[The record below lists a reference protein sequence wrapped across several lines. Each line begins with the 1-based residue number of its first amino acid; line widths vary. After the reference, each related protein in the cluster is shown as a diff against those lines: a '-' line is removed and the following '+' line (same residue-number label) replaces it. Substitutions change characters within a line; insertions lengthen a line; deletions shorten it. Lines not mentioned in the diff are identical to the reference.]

1 MPDIVA
7 SHGGALIQT
16 EQLFAEM
23 SDFLRGQAAQ
33 RAADAEVRAPEFCLL
48 DYLDTR
54 ENGISRIIA
63 NLLNPSG
70 SHGQGARFLEAFIN
84 WVGLDSSW
92 VAGARSAKVYTEMP
106 TASGKGRGYIDILVR
121 IGGRA
126 LAIENKPDATDQ
138 PLQVARYLD
147 DLAQHCRD
155 GHCLVYLSGSGDG
168 PTTASIEPARA
179 SREVEDGT
187 LVMTG
192 YPALIEWLEM
202 CMSASR
208 APAVS
213 AMLEG
218 LVRHIG
224 KRFMGTGDVQEQ
236 SDLIDLVVRA
246 RDALESALAIVEA
259 GDAIRARLLES
270 VLASVTDAAHSRG
283 WHVARSDLGPVR
295 YSAITIR
302 FAARSSLGF
311 GLAADKASYGCFYYG
326 LNSVDGVRLPAGL
339 KGAMKGLL
347 GAPKS
352 TKAWPAWKLVGP
364 NDRYFPLAVNAD
376 RAFWLAAQDGSL
388 AAMVIDFA
396 DAVEKR
402 LRADR
407 LLTAVRSR

>member
-1 MPDIVA
+1 M
-7 SHGGALIQT
+7 
-16 EQLFAEM
+16 
-23 SDFLRGQAAQ
+23 
-33 RAADAEVRAPEFCLL
+33 RAPEFCLL
-48 DYLDTR
+48 DYLDSR
-54 ENGISRIIA
+54 ENGISRILA
-63 NLLNPSG
+63 NLLDPMG

-84 WVGLDSSW
+84 WAGLDGSW
-92 VAGARSAKVYTEMP
+92 VTGAHFASVYTEMP

-126 LAIENKPDATDQ
+126 LAIENKPDANDQ

-147 DLAQHCRD
+147 DLAHHCRD

-168 PTTASIEPARA
+168 PTAASIEPARV
-179 SREVEDGT
+179 SREVEAGN
-187 LVMTG
+187 LVLTG
-192 YPALIEWLEM
+192 YPALIDWLEA
-202 CMSASR
+202 CMPVSR

-224 KRFMGTGDVQEQ
+224 KRFMGTDDVKEQ
-236 SDLIDLVVRA
+236 SDLIDLVTRD
-246 RDALESALAIVEA
+246 RDALEPALAIVEA
-259 GDAIRARLLES
+259 GDAIRARLLEG
-270 VLASVTDAAHSRG
+270 VVASVADAARSRG
-283 WHVARSDLGPVR
+283 WHIARSDLGPVR

-302 FAARSSLGF
+302 FAAKSSLGF
-311 GLAADKASYGCFYYG
+311 GLAVDTASYGWFYYG

-352 TKAWPAWKLVGP
+352 GTAWPVWKLVGP
-364 NDRYFPLAVNAD
+364 NDRYFPLATHAD
-376 RAFWLAAQDGSL
+376 RAFWLSAQDGSL
-388 AAMVIDFA
+388 AAMVIDFV
-396 DAVEKR
+396 DAVDKR

>member
-1 MPDIVA
+1 M
-7 SHGGALIQT
+7 
-16 EQLFAEM
+16 
-23 SDFLRGQAAQ
+23 LRSRAAQ
-33 RAADAEVRAPEFCLL
+33 RTEDAEVRAPDFCLL

-54 ENGISRIIA
+54 ENGISRILA
-63 NLLNPSG
+63 NLLDPYG
-70 SHGQGARFLEAFIN
+70 SHGQGARFLETFIK
-84 WVGLDSSW
+84 WVGLDGSW

-106 TASGKGRGYIDILVR
+106 TASGKGRGFIDILVR
-121 IGGRA
+121 IRGRA

-147 DLAQHCRD
+147 DLAHQCRD

-168 PTTASIEPARA
+168 PTAASIEPARA
-179 SREVEDGT
+179 SREVEAGN
-187 LVMTG
+187 LVLTS
-192 YPALIEWLEM
+192 YPALIEWLEA
-202 CMSASR
+202 CMPASR

-224 KRFMGTGDVQEQ
+224 KRFMGTDDVQEQ
-236 SDLIDLVVRA
+236 SDLIKLVVRD
-246 RDALESALAIVEA
+246 RDALEPALAIVEA
-259 GDAIRARLLES
+259 GDAIRARLIEG
-270 VLASVTDAAHSRG
+270 VVASVTAEARRRG
-283 WHVARSDLGPVR
+283 WHVGRSDLGPVK
-295 YSAITIR
+295 YSAMTIR
-302 FAARSSLGF
+302 FGAKSSLGF
-311 GLAADKASYGCFYYG
+311 GLAASTASYGWFYYG

-352 TKAWPAWKLVGP
+352 AKAWPAWKLVGP
-364 NDRYFPLAVNAD
+364 NDRYFPFATHAA